1 MQNKKKSLF
10 NVMQQ
15 NSAKKVKVCTN
26 RFCVTGFLVEK
37 YDEDNLVCLENA
49 ELKYNNGN
57 EPQEHKDNI
66 CICDDHIIAFEI
78 IKENN

>member
-1 MQNKKKSLF
+1 MENKKKSLF

-26 RFCVTGFLVEK
+26 KFCVTGILVER
-37 YDEDNLVCLENA
+37 YDEDNLVCLENVDL
-49 ELKYNNGN
+49 EYNDGKRTG
-57 EPQEHKDNI
+57 EHKDNI